1 MAGAFFAVRGDMDS
15 RVHRRR
21 EPATYVYRREL
32 ELTELLPAV
41 GAAVATGLAAFYI
54 ARILLQRTPLIPEGE
69 MVVASETAHTG
80 RRPIPPRPRGPRV
93 RDAARA

>member
-1 MAGAFFAVRGDMDS
+1 MDS
-15 RVHRRR
+15 RVQRRR

-54 ARILLQRTPLIPEGE
+54 ARLFLQRTPLRPEGE
-69 MVVASETAHTG
+69 MVVASETAHAG
-80 RRPIPPRPRGPRV
+80 RRPVPAPSRGPRV
-93 RDAARA
+93 RPAARV